1 MKDITTIR
9 TDFDRSVGGSYD
21 RNQQVIDDIR
31 FAKVPGSQWLGSD
44 YEQYQNKPKPEN
56 NKIARQINRILGQ
69 YERLEM
75 NAKIISASEKATDED
90 AELLQSRWRNDFN
103 SSDGIEALNNAAD
116 EAFHGGFGAF
126 KMVAEY
132 EDDEL
137 EDDDYQ
143 NLSIEPI
150 YSAASSVVFNAG
162 AYRKDKRDAVQGWH
176 LIRVNRHETAERF
189 GVSIASYPESTT
201 NYNYFDWYCDNSK
214 DVYIAHYYEVV
225 NKTITEYDFNGLV
238 ITQQGR
244 KITDAMG
251 NKLDKE
257 LLDEL
262 KETVPFERKRRKIQY
277 VEYALL
283 SGDQFLIK
291 PRKTPFKT
299 IPIVPQYGYHQV
311 LNGVEYFCGEV
322 ARQRDNQRF
331 LNMGFGSMMELMAQP
346 QTTTPEYLPEQ
357 VQRFASQFA
366 NHTVDNYP
374 YLMTDP
380 VKDSGGNITHMG
392 PVGLHQP
399 AQMGT
404 GLQAAMQFLD
414 ANITQQGGT
423 GQSTVPSNA
432 SADAIKQVNE
442 REDDSYQPMF
452 QNAMQSLKAA
462 CEVWIPA
469 AKELYFTNERTIR
482 LEGPDG
488 SYSQVKTMQYEMDQ
502 ESEQFGPFKN
512 SCRGQYDVSIKVGES
527 HKSKKEADR
536 AANLEILQFTETNTP
551 MGQMTLNNLILTTTG
566 EDTADARRI
575 ARFQNLGIMLD
586 MGIDPQPKTDEER
599 KHLEGLIQ
607 QKQQAA
613 QNPQPDA
620 AMVMAQAEMLKGQ
633 ADLLE
638 QQNRQQEMQISAG
651 KINAEAQGR
660 LDKLNSETAINA
672 AKIQQEQQ
680 KIDNDAIDNA
690 TKNAIKMTE
699 LEWQAQMDLNAQ
711 VQQNQQVTNI
721 R

>member
-1 MKDITTIR
+1 MRDINTIR
-9 TDFDRSVGGSYD
+9 TDFDRSVGGSYE
-21 RNQQVIDDIR
+21 RNQQVINDIR
-31 FAKVPGSQWLGSD
+31 FAKVPGAQWEGSD
-44 YEQYQNKPKPEN
+44 NEQYQNKPKPEN

-116 EAFHGGFGAF
+116 EAFHGGFGAY
-126 KMVAEY
+126 KLIAKY
-132 EDDEL
+132 EDDEV
-137 EDDDYQ
+137 ENEDYQ
-143 NLSIEPI
+143 NLSIEPV
-150 YSAASSVVFNAG
+150 YSAASSIVYNAG
-162 AYRKDKRDAVQGWH
+162 AYRKDKRDATQGWH
-176 LIRVNRHETAERF
+176 LIRVNRHETEEEF
-189 GVSIASYPESTT
+189 GVSISSYPESTT

-214 DVYIAHYYEVV
+214 DVYIAHYYEVIERR
-225 NKTITEYDFNGLV
+225 ITEYDFGGIKV
-238 ITQQGR
+238 IQDGR
-244 KITDAMG
+244 KLTDEYG
-251 NKLDKE
+251 QKFDRDIFN
-257 LLDEL
+257 LLKNDNEYE
-262 KETVPFERKRRKIQY
+262 KETKRIKY

-283 SGDQFLIK
+283 SGDAFLIN

-299 IPIVPQYGYHQV
+299 IPLIPQYGYHQI
-311 LNGVEYFCGEV
+311 LNGVEYYCGEV

-374 YLMTDP
+374 YLLTDP
-380 VKDSGGNITHMG
+380 VKDAAGNITHVG

-404 GLQAAMQFLD
+404 GLQAAMMFLEN
-414 ANITQQGGT
+414 NITQQGGT

-432 SADAIKQVNE
+432 SADAIKQVNA

-452 QNAMQSLKAA
+452 QNAMQSLKSA
-462 CEVWIPA
+462 CETWIPA
-469 AKELYFTNERTIR
+469 AKELYFSNERTIR

-488 SYSQVKTMQYEMDQ
+488 SYSQIKTMQYDLDEDEEMY
-502 ESEQFGPFKN
+502 GPYKN
-512 SCRGQYDVSIKVGES
+512 SCRGMYDVTIKIGES

-551 MGQMTLNNLILTTTG
+551 MGQVTLNNLILTTTG
-566 EDTADARRI
+566 DDTADARRI
-575 ARFQNLGIMLD
+575 ARFQNLAIMMQ

-599 KHLEGLIQ
+599 QHVEKLIQ
-607 QKQQAA
+607 EQQ
-613 QNPQPDA
+613 QSENNQQPDA

-638 QQNRQQEMQISAG
+638 QQNRQAEMQISAG
-651 KINAEAQGR
+651 KIQLDAQSKR
-660 LDKLNSETAINA
+660 EKLDSETNLNV
-672 AKIQQEQQ
+672 AKVNQEQQ
-680 KIDNDAIDNA
+680 KINNKAFDDSQ
-690 TKNAIKMTE
+690 KNSIKLTE
-699 LEWQAQMDLNAQ
+699 VEVRAGLELNK
-711 VQQNQQVTNI
+711 QQQSNQSALQ
-721 R
+721 